1 VLGAS
6 VKAAFGIL
14 VAIGAIA
21 AGSAGAETS
30 SAPGPLPNP
39 DRPGATPLWRSGQ
52 ATAASISRGELCRRL
67 RSHLVRGGRRTGLF
81 VLEAES
87 GTVVCRKASRT
98 RRSLASNMK
107 LFTTA
112 AALARFEPDQ
122 RIPTRL
128 WRTGRLERGVLHGS
142 LWLVGGGDPALGSPA
157 FYNTYYGGLG
167 TNLYALVGAVRR
179 AGIRRVTGR
188 LFADDTLFD
197 RLRGVADSGYATS
210 PYIGP
215 LSALSFNAGYA
226 GPTPR
231 RFSSNPA
238 RLAARKLAQALNRG
252 GVRIRKGVALRK
264 LPDTPG
270 RDQVAF
276 TLSPRIAL
284 LVNLTNVYSN
294 NFFAEM
300 LLKRLGAKFGGRGS
314 TRAGASVVERF
325 ARRNG
330 SGVHAVDGSGLT
342 STNRA
347 SPAEVGRLL
356 QAMRE
361 NYAGG
366 RFVGSLAVAGREGTL
381 AERMRGGPAEGRCR
395 AKTGTIYGVSAL
407 SGYCFN
413 RSGKVMAFS
422 ILMNGVG
429 DVYRARL
436 AQDRMAALI
445 SRY

>member
-1 VLGAS
+1 MLKRQMARILTGLALLGAT
-6 VKAAFGIL
+6 
-14 VAIGAIA
+14 AIA
-21 AGSAGAETS
+21 APAAALGLPP
-30 SAPGPLPNP
+30 PGPNP
-39 DRPGATPLWRSGQ
+39 DAPASTPARQ
-52 ATAASISRGELCRRL
+52 TPPTATAASLSRADLCRRL
-67 RSHLVRGGRRTGLF
+67 RAHLTRGGRRSGLF

-87 GTVVCRKASRT
+87 GAVLCRRASHR
-98 RRSLASNMK
+98 RRSLASNTK

-128 WRTGRLERGVLHGS
+128 WRTGRLRDGVLHGN
-142 LWLVGGGDPALGSPA
+142 LWLVGGGDPSLGSPA
-157 FYNTYYGGLG
+157 FYEAYYGGLG
-167 TNLYALVGAVRR
+167 TNLYSLVTAVKR

-188 LFADDTLFD
+188 LYGDDTFFD

-231 RFSSNPA
+231 RFSSNPP
-238 RLAARKLAQALNRG
+238 RLAAAKLAQALGRAG
-252 GVRIRKGVALRK
+252 VGVRERVALRK
-264 LPDTPG
+264 LPEGPS
-270 RDQVAF
+270 RDQIGV
-276 TLSPRIAL
+276 TLSPRMSV

-300 LLKRLGAKFGGRGS
+300 LLKRLGAKFGARGS
-314 TRAGASVVERF
+314 TAAGAAVVERF
-325 ARRNG
+325 ARKHR

-342 STNRA
+342 ATNRA

-356 QAMRE
+356 ESMRE

-381 AERMRGGPAEGRCR
+381 AERMRGTAAERRCR
-395 AKTGTIYGVSAL
+395 AKTGTIHGVSAL

-413 RSGKVMAFS
+413 RSGRVMVFS
-422 ILMNGVG
+422 ILMNGVT

-445 SRY
+445 AGY

>member
-1 VLGAS
+1 
-6 VKAAFGIL
+6 VKPAL
-14 VAIGAIA
+14 VALLAICA
-21 AGSAGAETS
+21 AGAGSHGADAAL
-30 SAPGPLPNP
+30 APRPLPNP
-39 DRPGATPLWRSGQ
+39 DLPAATPVVRFGG
-52 ATAASISRGELCRRL
+52 ATAAGISRRDLCRRL
-67 RSHLVRGGRRTGLF
+67 RSHLRRGGRLTGLF

-87 GTVVCRKASRT
+87 GAVVCRKDSRA

-112 AALARFEPDQ
+112 TALARFEPDQ

-128 WRTGRLERGVLHGS
+128 WRTGRLEGRVLHGN
-142 LWLVGGGDPALGSPA
+142 LWLVGGGDPSLGSPA
-157 FYNTYYGGLG
+157 FYNAYYGGLG
-167 TNLYALVGAVRR
+167 TNLYSLVGTVRR

-188 LFADDTLFD
+188 LFADDSLFD

-238 RLAARKLAQALNRG
+238 RLAARKLAQALRRG
-252 GVRIRKGVALRK
+252 GVRIREGVALRT
-264 LPDTPG
+264 LPDTPS
-270 RDQVAF
+270 RDQIGF
-276 TLSPRIAL
+276 TLSPRVAV

-300 LLKRLGAKFGGRGS
+300 LLKRLGAKFRGDGS

-356 QAMRE
+356 QSMRE

-366 RFVGSLAVAGREGTL
+366 GFVGSLAVAGREGTL
-381 AERMRGGPAEGRCR
+381 AERMRGTPAEGRCR
-395 AKTGTIYGVSAL
+395 AKTGTIYAVSAL

-429 DVYRARL
+429 NVYRARL

-445 SRY
+445 ARY